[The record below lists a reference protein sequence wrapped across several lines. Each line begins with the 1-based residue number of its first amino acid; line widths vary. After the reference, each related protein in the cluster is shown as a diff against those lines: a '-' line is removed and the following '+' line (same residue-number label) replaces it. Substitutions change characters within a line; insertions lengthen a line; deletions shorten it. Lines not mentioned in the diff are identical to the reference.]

1 MGRGIFGLV
10 GLAVTLAFAVP
21 IGLLGLEKLL
31 AGEQVVGAGFLA
43 VAVGLVLVE
52 EYLTTPLDLPGK
64 AAETVTG
71 AIVKEPDDEE

>member
-1 MGRGIFGLV
+1 MGRGIIGLV
-10 GLAVTLAFAVP
+10 GLAITLAFAVP

-31 AGEQVVGAGFLA
+31 AGDAVVGGGFLA

-64 AAETVTG
+64 AAESVTG
-71 AIVKEPDDEE
+71 AVVKDPDDEE